1 MDEVPFLE
9 VDLTEISDNEIDELK
24 KFKKEYFNVDN
35 ILSTASALKYTSAI
49 KELIHEELENPSE
62 EFIRFLLGR
71 EKIKVT
77 NDNKTE
83 KVKVVY
89 AGRVNQNVLD
99 QFEPLVKKTFSNII
113 EEKVDNRL
121 KSALANAKN
130 EAAKKEAQENVEPE
144 TTKNEPI
151 ITEEEL
157 ETFYM
162 IKTFLMEDKDIIEN
176 PERISYKKNKGY
188 LAINLDNVR
197 KPLCRLH
204 EWDFSKKSET
214 SIGLFEDESN
224 NDTEYPV
231 KSIYDVYQYKQ
242 QLIDRLNLLKKK

>member
-77 NDNKTE
+77 NDNKME

-144 TTKNEPI
+144 TTNNEPI

-162 IKTFLMEDKDIIEN
+162 IKTFLMDDIDN
-176 PERISYKKNKGY
+176 PERISYKKNIQY
-188 LAINLDNVR
+188 LVINVDD
-197 KPLCRLH
+197 KKTLCRLY
-204 EWDFSKKSET
+204 WGSRTKS
-214 SIGLFEDESN
+214 IVLFEGDEENKYKVS
-224 NDTEYPV
+224 
-231 KSIYDVYQYKQ
+231 SIYDVRQYRQ
-242 QLIDRLNLLKKK
+242 QLIDRLNLLK